1 MPLKKPSEFYVKN
14 PNSSLDD
21 IRENATADKVETIS
35 EAFNSFKT
43 NFDHIQAL
51 TEFTNTF
58 DTFKN
63 NVEKVE
69 TLSENVEEIR
79 EGIQDLISKE
89 DLNDAMTAQ
98 LLFVEESIRNVQ
110 NKVKTLNSKSVLGI
124 KEEFGTL
131 SAIVNEFI
139 GEEVP
144 SYKKLI
150 VDSETRVDNRFGNFK
165 DDLTLK
171 VEEVHEDIYATLNT
185 VTSQIESLNE
195 DTLVSVKE
203 EVTGI
208 RGKVESLLEK
218 VLPKYKRFFAETE
231 VKTEQRIIDNKKFV
245 IESVKNLEDDY
256 KNNLEN
262 IEKGFERFAENYKK
276 NLVESKLKTEKEV
289 KSISSHVD
297 NQVSFIKT
305 SIKTIEERIDNK
317 EIELDKNLLEKTSN
331 IENLVENFKEL
342 SSTYENLHKD
352 FKKRERAE
360 NKKLEG
366 YEETLTGFSNK
377 MNKMEETL
385 SDNICELQENL
396 DTSTSKYYNEM
407 KDSVV
412 PAVVNFEKNLSGQLR
427 EMRVDFAVNEKHVDN
442 LQNEFKSLLETIR
455 VDELIKEVTDTND
468 KNLSEVKTKLEEKV
482 NHLEELITLQEENKL
497 LQEGLLN
504 IPPDVKNSDPLT
516 PLNQEYVTL
525 EQLQQHYRLF
535 INRVQ
540 DQLATF
546 GGGGA
551 RIMSDLEDVDYAG
564 TGISTDGWVLAWD
577 SDINMWAPAAGGSA
591 GAGGTWGSSTAGVST
606 TKNVGVATTAR
617 ANYSLY
623 VGESQ
628 ESGVTTSVVA
638 YFDGDISVAGTIF
651 KNNVVNVDSLGIVT
665 ARSGVDVGYDYDGGS
680 GIGITL
686 KPSGNAVFAGIV
698 TAASDVY
705 IGGDLNV
712 TGDLVYDE
720 ATATNLDVSGI
731 ATISRLGVSIAA
743 TTKDL
748 EVTGVST
755 FSGGEVTVGTGLTI
769 TSGGNAVFAGVVT
782 ASTMFYPPVMTS
794 TVRDAASVTVGALI
808 FNTTTAQLE
817 IYNGTAWVGVGGL
830 NNLTITNL

>member
-14 PNSSLDD
+14 PNSSLDE
-21 IRENATADKVETIS
+21 IRENATPEKVETIS

-43 NFDHIQAL
+43 NFDHIQAI
-51 TEFTNTF
+51 TDFTNTF

-63 NVEKVE
+63 NVEKVD
-69 TLSENVEEIR
+69 TLSESVEEIR
-79 EGIQDLISKE
+79 EGIEDLISKE

-110 NKVKTLNSKSVLGI
+110 DKVKTLNSKSVLGI

-131 SAIVNEFI
+131 SGIVKEFI

-150 VDSETRVDNRFGNFK
+150 VESETRVDNRFGTFK
-165 DDLTLK
+165 EDVKDSIGSIVTTLNDDLAQIGSEIEAIN
-171 VEEVHEDIYATLNT
+171 EENL
-185 VTSQIESLNE
+185 S
-195 DTLVSVKE
+195 SVKK

-208 RGKVESLLEK
+208 RGQVESLLEK
-218 VLPKYKRFFAETE
+218 VLPKYKKFFAETE
-231 VKTEQRIIDNKKFV
+231 VRTEEKISANEKLVQETAKG
-245 IESVKNLEDDY
+245 IEEKYEDQ
-256 KNNLEN
+256 
-262 IEKGFERFAENYKK
+262 IKGITEDFDEFINQEIPKYKK
-276 NLVESKLKTEKEV
+276 LLVDSKLKTEEEV
-289 KSISSHVD
+289 KEISKNLD
-297 NQVSFIKT
+297 EQVSQINKNVVNLQQRVNN
-305 SIKTIEERIDNK
+305 KDIEID
-317 EIELDKNLLEKTSN
+317 EVLLEKTAT
-331 IENLVENFKEL
+331 IEKLINKSKDL
-342 SSTYENLHKD
+342 SRTYDDLSRD
-352 FKKRERAE
+352 FKVKEVQ
-360 NKKLEG
+360 
-366 YEETLTGFSNK
+366 YESSLANFETKINT
-377 MNKMEETL
+377 MEETL

-442 LQNEFKSLLETIR
+442 LQSEFKSLLETLR

-468 KNLSEVKTKLEEKV
+468 KNLSEVKTKLEERV
-482 NHLEELITLQEENKL
+482 NRLEQLITLYEEKVSPTVKVGSTVIN
-497 LQEGLLN
+497 EGLLN
-504 IPPDVKNSDPLT
+504 IPPNVDNSDPLT
-516 PLNQEYVTL
+516 PLDQKYATVEDLQE
-525 EQLQQHYRLF
+525 HYRLF

-540 DQLATF
+540 QQLSTF

-591 GAGGTWGSSTAGVST
+591 GAGGTWGSSAAGVST
-606 TKNVGVATTAR
+606 SKNVGVATTAR

-651 KNNVVNVDSLGIVT
+651 KENVVNIDSLGIVT
-665 ARSGVDVGYDYDGGS
+665 ARSGVDVGYDYDGGP

-686 KPSGNAVFAGIV
+686 QPA
-698 TAASDVY
+698 
-705 IGGDLNV
+705 
-712 TGDLVYDE
+712 
-720 ATATNLDVSGI
+720 
-731 ATISRLGVSIAA
+731 
-743 TTKDL
+743 
-748 EVTGVST
+748 
-755 FSGGEVTVGTGLTI
+755 
-769 TSGGNAVFAGVVT
+769 GNAVFAGVVT

-794 TVRDAASVTVGALI
+794 TVRDAATVTVGALI